1 MREASPS
8 RDWYDWHQGY
18 EADSG
23 SHLVR
28 RLEVVQELVGR
39 ALDESAHGRISVASL
54 CAGQGDDLL
63 GVLEGHSRAHDVE
76 ALLVELDG
84 RNTAEIDRR
93 AAVAGLVEVR
103 SLTAD
108 AGSTD
113 ALGDVAPVDVLLL
126 CGMLGNI
133 TMVDAERTI
142 AAIPMLVRP
151 AGRVVWTRRNMP
163 VDQTP
168 RLRAAF
174 DAIGCTSIN
183 FVDPPD
189 DKFTVGLEC
198 FDGAAVPFEPS
209 RRLFDFVGF
218 DRLIAQGE

>member
-1 MREASPS
+1 MGEPTA
-8 RDWYDWHQGY
+8 RDWYDWHEGY
-18 EADSG
+18 APGSG

-28 RLEVVQELVGR
+28 RLQVVSDLVRR
-39 ALDESAHGRISVASL
+39 ALDSCEPGPIVAASL

-63 GVLEGHSRAHDVE
+63 GVLEDHPRANDFE
-76 ALLVELDG
+76 ALLVELDA
-84 RNTAEIDRR
+84 RNTAVIDRR
-93 AAVAGLVEVR
+93 AAAAGLISVR
-103 SLTAD
+103 SLAAD

-113 ALGDVAPVDVLLL
+113 ALRDVAPVDVLLL

-142 AAIPMLVRP
+142 AAIPMLVRS
-151 AGRVVWTRRNMP
+151 GGTIVWTRRNVP

-174 DAIGCTSIN
+174 DAIGCMSID
-183 FVDPPD
+183 FVDPAD
-189 DKFTVGLEC
+189 DKFTVGFER
-198 FDGAAVPFEPS
+198 FEGMAAPLVPG
-209 RRLFDFVGF
+209 RQLFDFVGF